1 MQIKQEATSFAPT
14 SELIDEVITEDLAER
29 CVALLL
35 RYIGEDPDRDG
46 LKKTPRRVLKAL
58 KEMTAGYTED
68 PQSILATTFEV
79 DVPSG
84 QMIVLDSIQFT
95 SLCEHHLL
103 PFSGTAAVAYIPGTD
118 VDRPVVGVSKLARLV
133 ECFARRLQVQER
145 MTEQI
150 ADALYQG
157 VKAAGTAVVVR
168 AIHSCMSCRGVQQ
181 PQSLMVTSAMRG
193 VLLTDRSA
201 RQEFL
206 SYLERK

>member
-1 MQIKQEATSFAPT
+1 MQIKHETTSFAPT
-14 SELIDEVITEDLAER
+14 AQLVEDGITEDLAER

-46 LKKTPRRVLKAL
+46 LQKTPRRVLKAL
-58 KEMTAGYTED
+58 KEMTGGYKED
-68 PQSILATTFEV
+68 PETILATTFEV
-79 DVPSG
+79 DIPSG

-103 PFSGTAAVAYIPGTD
+103 PFSGTAAVAYVPGTAQK
-118 VDRPVVGVSKLARLV
+118 RPVVGVSKLARLV

-150 ADALYQG
+150 ADALYHG
-157 VKAAGTAVVVR
+157 VKAAGAAVVVR

-181 PQSLMVTSAMRG
+181 TQSVMVTSAMRG
-193 VLLTDRSA
+193 VLLTDRNA
-201 RQEFL
+201 RLEFL
-206 SYLERK
+206 SYLDQK